1 MTAEIGS
8 MKVTEQIEALRTLAT
23 NPIKYLAVPRLIA
36 GTLMLPM
43 LTIFA
48 DACGLFGGY
57 IVSTT
62 MMGMSPQLYI
72 HSTWDA
78 LYPSDILG
86 GLMKAT
92 FFGFAIALIC
102 THYGFKT
109 KGGAEGVGISTTKSV
124 VVSSMTILISDFFLT
139 RLLMWG

>member
-36 GTLMLPM
+36 GTLMLPV

-48 DACGLFGGY
+48 DAFGLFGGY
-57 IVSTT
+57 LVSTS
-62 MMGMSPQLYI
+62 MMGMSSQIYI
-72 HSTWDA
+72 SATWDA
-78 LYPSDILG
+78 LYASDIFG
-86 GLMKAT
+86 GLLKAT
-92 FFGFAIALIC
+92 FFGFFIALIC

-109 KGGAEGVGISTTKSV
+109 KGGAEGVGLSTTKSV
-124 VVSSMTILISDFFLT
+124 VVSSMTVLISDFFLT
-139 RLLMWG
+139 RLL